1 MYTLGMRHN
10 DGEAYTAADKLAE
23 AASVID
29 DYYIGDY
36 DSEKMTDAAIE
47 AMIKNLGDRWSY
59 YMTADELA
67 SYTKTTNNEYAGIG
81 IVIQKDEEGRISVVT
96 VYSKSPA
103 GNAGILAGSVIKA
116 VGEKNIEGWT
126 LDDALIEIKKAIDA
140 GEVTLTLEQP
150 DGTIK
155 SFTLI
160 PGTVETD
167 PVAYELLDDGIGL
180 ITIKNFEAKCAL
192 QSQEAVAALTAKGA
206 KGIVF
211 DVRNNPGGQLD
222 ELLDILDYILPEG
235 KIFIRK
241 NIDGGVEEDMS
252 DAACVKLPMAVMINA
267 DSYSAAE
274 FFAAALSEYDWAVTV
289 GEKTT
294 GKGYAQITLQLKD
307 GSAIHISSMEYFT
320 PSGQSL
326 ANIGLTPDI
335 AVDIE
340 YEDRVSLYGGS
351 LAHSEDAQL
360 IAAVDAVKEK
370 IKDAA

>member
-1 MYTLGMRHN
+1 
-10 DGEAYTAADKLAE
+10 
-23 AASVID
+23 
-29 DYYIGDY
+29 
-36 DSEKMTDAAIE
+36 
-47 AMIKNLGDRWSY
+47 
-59 YMTADELA
+59 MTADELA

-81 IVIQKDEEGRISVVT
+81 IVIQKDEKDRISVVT

-116 VGEKNIEGWT
+116 VGEKNAEGWT
-126 LDDALIEIKKAIDA
+126 LDDALLEIREAITA

-150 DGTIK
+150 DGTEK
-155 SFTLI
+155 TFTLI

-167 PVAYELLDDGIGL
+167 PVAYELLEGGTGL
-180 ITIKNFEAKCAL
+180 IIIKNFEAKCAI
-192 QSQEAVAALTAKGA
+192 QAQEAIASLKAKGA
-206 KGIVF
+206 KGIIF

-252 DAACVKLPMAVMINA
+252 DAACVKLPMAVMING

-274 FFAAALSEYDWAVTV
+274 FFAAALDEYDWAVTV

-294 GKGYAQITLQLKD
+294 GKGYAQITLQLTD

-320 PSGQSL
+320 PGGKSL

-335 AVDIE
+335 EVDME
-340 YEDRVSLYGGS
+340 YEDWVSLYGGS
-351 LAHSEDAQL
+351 LAHSDDTQL
-360 IAAVDAVKEK
+360 NAAIEAVEEE
-370 IKDAA
+370 IKKAA